1 MLDHHH
7 PLFCLIPRTSENT
20 EGAIKKKTKDLRALR
35 VILHL
40 TAQERSVYTSVSKM
54 DFIACLCDIW
64 QSETCLLDWKSWGT
78 QLGIACSAA
87 SKAPQKL
94 SHNIISHPKKIKAMC
109 VSSWLCVYVFLCVFV
124 FVCVCVCACVRTT
137 ARINSHWILATC
149 VRKMCLRV
157 YLCSQWPRSRTHS
170 EKHLLI
176 LISGSLA
183 VTPSTWPSS
192 WAVRIH
198 SLFLKL
204 SPQLLLK
211 QKVACTVVA
220 FPMNRIS
227 KKSQASQVRKC
238 CVCKVLG
245 DMFDVVEVYLK
256 TDEGL
261 R

>member
-1 MLDHHH
+1 MDHKLAHRTHTRNNTAGELWLYCLLMLDHHH

-94 SHNIISHPKKIKAMC
+94 SHNIISHQKKIKAMC

-124 FVCVCVCACVRTT
+124 FVCVCVCVRAYHRTNKLT
-137 ARINSHWILATC
+137 LNSC
-149 VRKMCLRV
+149 D
-157 YLCSQWPRSRTHS
+157 LCS
-170 EKHLLI
+170 
-176 LISGSLA
+176 
-183 VTPSTWPSS
+183 
-192 WAVRIH
+192 
-198 SLFLKL
+198 
-204 SPQLLLK
+204 
-211 QKVACTVVA
+211 
-220 FPMNRIS
+220 
-227 KKSQASQVRKC
+227 
-238 CVCKVLG
+238 
-245 DMFDVVEVYLK
+245 
-256 TDEGL
+256 
-261 R
+261 